1 MVKSA
6 QQGFVYLWTL
16 YTVALAGI
24 AMAAAAHVWQA
35 KSLREKEAEL
45 MFIGEQFRLAIK
57 SYQSTGTKQFPKT
70 LEDLVEDKRT
80 ANVVRHLRKIYV
92 DPMTNTT
99 EWGIVE
105 EAPPNTNQSA
115 AGNAATAKN
124 PAAAGNKTATGNQQ
138 AGSSGGLGS
147 GGGLGGS
154 SSSTNNP
161 ASSNNALTPS
171 GTAATSGST
180 ATTPGTTSTSTS
192 TSTNPASNNAAT
204 GKSVG
209 SSLGKNLEKRV
220 TGVYS
225 LSEKKPIKKSQF
237 PEQYKKFS
245 EALTYQDWQFV
256 YKPGDNK
263 GSAGGAAANPA
274 KPNTGAG
281 GAGSSSSA
289 SPFSSQAGSGSG
301 SGTSSKSSAPPFGQP
316 SANKESDSSSGAAS
330 PFGR

>member
-1 MVKSA
+1 MIKST
-6 QQGFVYLWTL
+6 QQGFVYLWAL

-57 SYQSTGTKQFPKT
+57 SYQSTGTKQYPQT

-80 ANVVRHLRKIYV
+80 PNVVRHLRKIYV

-115 AGNAATAKN
+115 TGNAAATNNSATAGNK
-124 PAAAGNKTATGNQQ
+124 AAAGSNQQ
-138 AGSSGGLGS
+138 VGSSGGLGS
-147 GGGLGGS
+147 GGGLGSS
-154 SSSTNNP
+154 SSSTNNST
-161 ASSNNALTPS
+161 SSNNTLASS
-171 GTAATSGST
+171 GATATSGS
-180 ATTPGTTSTSTS
+180 ATTTSGTTA
-192 TSTNPASNNAAT
+192 TSTNPASNNAKT
-204 GKSVG
+204 GTSVG
-209 SSLGKNLEKRV
+209 SSLGKSLEKRV

-245 EALTYQDWQFV
+245 DALTYQDWQFV

-263 GSAGGAAANPA
+263 SSTSGSAANSA
-274 KPNTGAG
+274 KPNTGTG
-281 GAGSSSSA
+281 GTGLPSA
-289 SPFSSQAGSGSG
+289 SPFGSQAGSG
-301 SGTSSKSSAPPFGQP
+301 SGTSSKSSASPFGQS
-316 SANKESDSSSGAAS
+316 SANTESDTSSGAAS

>member
-6 QQGFVYLWTL
+6 QQGFVYLWAL

-80 ANVVRHLRKIYV
+80 PNVVRHLRKIYV

-105 EAPPNTNQSA
+105 EAPPNTNKSA
-115 AGNAATAKN
+115 AGNAAATNN

-161 ASSNNALTPS
+161 ASSNNTLTPS
-171 GTAATSGST
+171 GSAAATSGST
-180 ATTPGTTSTSTS
+180 ATTPGTTSA
-192 TSTNPASNNAAT
+192 STNPASNNAAT

-209 SSLGKNLEKRV
+209 SSIGKNLEKRV
-220 TGVYS
+220 AGVYS

-245 EALTYQDWQFV
+245 EAQTYQDWQFV

-263 GSAGGAAANPA
+263 GSTGGAAANPA

-281 GAGSSSSA
+281 GASGSSA
-289 SPFSSQAGSGSG
+289 SPFAPQAGSG
-301 SGTSSKSSAPPFGQP
+301 SGTSSKSSASPFGQP

>member
-6 QQGFVYLWTL
+6 QQGFVYLWAL

-45 MFIGEQFRLAIK
+45 MFIGEQFRLAIR

-80 ANVVRHLRKIYV
+80 PNVVRHLRKIYV

-105 EAPPNTNQSA
+105 EAPPNTNQST
-115 AGNAATAKN
+115 AGNAAATNN
-124 PAAAGNKTATGNQQ
+124 PATGNKTATGTTGTTGNQQ

-147 GGGLGGS
+147 GGGLGS
-154 SSSTNNP
+154 SSSSTTNNP

-180 ATTPGTTSTSTS
+180 ATTPGTTSTST
-192 TSTNPASNNAAT
+192 NPASNNAAT

-209 SSLGKNLEKRV
+209 SSVGKNLEKRV

-245 EALTYQDWQFV
+245 EAQTYQDWQFI

-281 GAGSSSSA
+281 GTGSSSA
-289 SPFSSQAGSGSG
+289 SPFASQAGSGP
-301 SGTSSKSSAPPFGQP
+301 GTSSKSSTSPFGQP

-330 PFGR
+330 PFGK

>member
-1 MVKSA
+1 MIKPA
-6 QQGFVYLWTL
+6 QQGFVYLWAL

-80 ANVVRHLRKIYV
+80 PNVVRHLRRIYV

-115 AGNAATAKN
+115 TGNAAATNN
-124 PAAAGNKTATGNQQ
+124 PAAAGNKAATGNQQ

-147 GGGLGGS
+147 VGGLGS
-154 SSSTNNP
+154 SSLSTNNP
-161 ASSNNALTPS
+161 ASSNNTLTPS

-180 ATTPGTTSTSTS
+180 TTATGSTVTITPGT

-220 TGVYS
+220 AGVYS

-245 EALTYQDWQFV
+245 EAQTYQDWQFV

-263 GSAGGAAANPA
+263 GSSGGAAANPA

-281 GAGSSSSA
+281 GGTGSSSA
-289 SPFSSQAGSGSG
+289 SPFASQAG
-301 SGTSSKSSAPPFGQP
+301 SGTSSKSSASPFGQP

>member
-6 QQGFVYLWTL
+6 QQGFVYIWAL

-80 ANVVRHLRKIYV
+80 PNVVRHLRKIYV

-115 AGNAATAKN
+115 AGNAAATNN
-124 PAAAGNKTATGNQQ
+124 PAAAGNKMATGNQQ

-147 GGGLGGS
+147 GGGLGS
-154 SSSTNNP
+154 SSSPTNNP
-161 ASSNNALTPS
+161 ASSNNNTLTPS
-171 GTAATSGST
+171 GSTATPGST
-180 ATTPGTTSTSTS
+180 ATTPGTASTS
-192 TSTNPASNNAAT
+192 TSTNPASNNTAT

-220 TGVYS
+220 AGVYS

-245 EALTYQDWQFV
+245 EAQTYQDWQFV

-263 GSAGGAAANPA
+263 GSTGGAAANPA

-281 GAGSSSSA
+281 GASGSSA
-289 SPFSSQAGSGSG
+289 SPFAPQAGSG
-301 SGTSSKSSAPPFGQP
+301 SGTSSKSSASPFGQP

>member
-6 QQGFVYLWTL
+6 QQGFVYLWAL

-80 ANVVRHLRKIYV
+80 PNVVRHLRKIYV
-92 DPMTNTT
+92 DPITNTT

-115 AGNAATAKN
+115 AGNAATANN
-124 PAAAGNKTATGNQQ
+124 PTAAGNKTATGNQQ

-147 GGGLGGS
+147 SDGSGSS

-180 ATTPGTTSTSTS
+180 ATTPGTTSTST
-192 TSTNPASNNAAT
+192 NPASNNAAT

-209 SSLGKNLEKRV
+209 SSVGKNLEKRV

-281 GAGSSSSA
+281 GAGSSSA
-289 SPFSSQAGSGSG
+289 SPFASQAGSGSG
-301 SGTSSKSSAPPFGQP
+301 TPSKSPASPFGQP

>member
-6 QQGFVYLWTL
+6 QQGFVYLWAL

-80 ANVVRHLRKIYV
+80 PNVVRHLRKIYV
-92 DPMTNTT
+92 DPITNTT

-115 AGNAATAKN
+115 AGNAATANN
-124 PAAAGNKTATGNQQ
+124 PTAAGNKTATGNQQ

-147 GGGLGGS
+147 SGGSGSS

-180 ATTPGTTSTSTS
+180 ATTPGTTSTST
-192 TSTNPASNNAAT
+192 NPASNNAAT

-209 SSLGKNLEKRV
+209 SSVGKNLEKRV

-281 GAGSSSSA
+281 GAGSSSA
-289 SPFSSQAGSGSG
+289 SPFASQAGSGSG
-301 SGTSSKSSAPPFGQP
+301 TPSKSPASPFGQP